1 MLTVLDRWL
10 DALDSVVHAV
20 GKKLSVLALSSML
33 TSNVPYVIFCYKII
47 HVPVDLNSADFF
59 RFAISSTC
67 GHSFKLQKQDSSV
80 DACKFY
86 FSNRVVDAWNHLSD
100 HVVNA
105 TSLSSFK
112 RRLSLT
118 TVYQLI

>member
-47 HVPVDLNSADFF
+47 HVPVDLTLLIFSGLPFLLPVVIASNCKNRTHQSMHANF
-59 RFAISSTC
+59 ISQTVLLML
-67 GHSFKLQKQDSSV
+67 GII
-80 DACKFY
+80 Y
-86 FSNRVVDAWNHLSD
+86 
-100 HVVNA
+100 
-105 TSLSSFK
+105 
-112 RRLSLT
+112 LT
-118 TVYQLI
+118 ML